1 MCGVYCSRIYA
12 LVRQFCFNTTLSA
25 GVVGMQVIM
34 CARVHFQVLFKKGLM
49 PR

>member
-12 LVRQFCFNTTLSA
+12 LVRQFCFNTA